1 MKKKIWNVDDKY
13 YTRTDNV
20 SRGKD
25 NKEKILNDM
34 KEELQ
39 RKNEIIE

>member
-1 MKKKIWNVDDKY
+1 MKKKIWNVDGKY

-20 SRGKD
+20 SREKD